1 MKKAKTLVM
10 LVILIIFTMFYA
22 PVHGADN
29 MNKGS
34 DKKIC
39 DECEKFP
46 GVKNF
51 KDFASDLNLKILSKL
66 VNLNKHVFRS
76 SPVSQDIAH
85 LSHLKDSKNKK
96 VVFWFPLFE
105 F

>member
-1 MKKAKTLVM
+1 MKKANTLVT

-22 PVHGADN
+22 PVYGADD
-29 MNKGS
+29 MNKSS
-34 DKKIC
+34 DKNVC
-39 DECEKFP
+39 DKCEKFP
-46 GVKNF
+46 GLENL
-51 KDFASDLNLKILSKL
+51 KDFASDLNLKILSKFVDL
-66 VNLNKHVFRS
+66 KKHVFRS

-85 LSHLKDSKNKK
+85 LPHLKDSKNKK